1 MLKKFRAV
9 CFICVMGPLSA
20 FALPNSDIIFVGQ
33 IPNPTDFASANA
45 TFGNHLA
52 SVESIIRGG
61 DLFIRY
67 RNGKIKNLTR
77 AAGFGNTG
85 FQGAGSI
92 AVRDPSVSWDG
103 KKVLFSMVI
112 GSPTEQYRE
121 NNTYWQIYEMSGLS
135 ESEVPFVNKIPFQP
149 QNYNNISPMYG
160 IDDTIFFTSDRPR
173 NGARHLYPQ
182 RDEYESQP
190 TNTGIWNLDPQSG
203 SLRLLDHTPSGAF
216 DPIIDSFG
224 RIIYSRWDHLQ
235 RDQQADENESL
246 KPCNYKS
253 EALLSFCD
261 IQPSEVFPE
270 PRIRSLI
277 TNRRTNP
284 HDFNHFFPWMINP
297 DGTAHETLNHIGRHE
312 LHGYFDRSFN
322 DDDNLEEHYGGQGS
336 AYQREIQNLLQIN
349 EDPLNRGRYFGTD
362 APEFGTHASGQIVF
376 LQGEPDRNAD
386 EMTLTYVTDQ
396 STASPGEDGIT
407 NRHSGFYRDPLPLSD
422 GSLLVVHTPNY
433 RRDQNIGTIAAPISE
448 YSFRLKLLASNGSSI
463 KAGEPITSG
472 ISAQVRY
479 FTPDVE
485 ASYTGLLWELQP
497 VEVHP
502 RNRPVPSK
510 STVENPEQSVF
521 KSSGIDIGEFQR
533 ALAERELALIVMRN
547 VTSRDKADRQ
557 QPFNLRVSG
566 NGTESIKRTGK
577 VYDISFLQIFQGD
590 QIRGYGGGQS
600 PEPGRRVIATH
611 LHDGMNSN
619 PSLIGAPPSS
629 VQISSDGSV
638 AALVP
643 ARRALT
649 WQITDPNGLP
659 VVRERYWLTFQPGEI
674 RVCGGC
680 HGANTHD
687 QLGRNPPTNSPQAL
701 AALLAHLRSHP
712 LPQSGTNAEPHGQ
725 DKRFSLRIRGSKGS
739 SLKPGDLATRAS
751 QPLPYPPNISSYFST
766 P

>member
-1 MLKKFRAV
+1 VCLK
-9 CFICVMGPLSA
+9 
-20 FALPNSDIIFVGQ
+20 
-33 IPNPTDFASANA
+33 
-45 TFGNHLA
+45 
-52 SVESIIRGG
+52 
-61 DLFIRY
+61 
-67 RNGKIKNLTR
+67 
-77 AAGFGNTG
+77 
-85 FQGAGSI
+85 
-92 AVRDPSVSWDG
+92 
-103 KKVLFSMVI
+103 
-112 GSPTEQYRE
+112 
-121 NNTYWQIYEMSGLS
+121 
-135 ESEVPFVNKIPFQP
+135 
-149 QNYNNISPMYG
+149 
-160 IDDTIFFTSDRPR
+160 
-173 NGARHLYPQ
+173 
-182 RDEYESQP
+182 
-190 TNTGIWNLDPQSG
+190 
-203 SLRLLDHTPSGAF
+203 
-216 DPIIDSFG
+216 
-224 RIIYSRWDHLQ
+224 
-235 RDQQADENESL
+235 
-246 KPCNYKS
+246 
-253 EALLSFCD
+253 
-261 IQPSEVFPE
+261 
-270 PRIRSLI
+270 
-277 TNRRTNP
+277 
-284 HDFNHFFPWMINP
+284 
-297 DGTAHETLNHIGRHE
+297 
-312 LHGYFDRSFN
+312 
-322 DDDNLEEHYGGQGS
+322 YGG
-336 AYQREIQNLLQIN
+336 NIN
-349 EDPLNRGRYFGTD
+349 
-362 APEFGTHASGQIVF
+362 
-376 LQGEPDRNAD
+376 
-386 EMTLTYVTDQ
+386 
-396 STASPGEDGIT
+396 
-407 NRHSGFYRDPLPLSD
+407 PLPLSD

-433 RRDQNIGTIAAPISE
+433 RRDQNIGTVAASISE

-463 KAGEPITSG
+463 RAGEPITSG

-712 LPQSGTNAEPHGQ
+712 LPQSGTNAEPYGQ

-739 SLKPGDLATRAS
+739 SLKPGDLATFLVRIIPASSEALGIRLSVNNRRCPHNLATFRTSAQGRRTIRRRVPATIQKLTHLSFALQHDSALVTTANIAISPRNGQHRALTTREFCS
-751 QPLPYPPNISSYFST
+751 VCRGFEKS
-766 P
+766 